1 MFTSVVHYYTNEV
14 SLSII
19 LSWSHGNLFITSK
32 ELEEKFHQVDALEPQ
47 IKRPSQLKIQMMVRN
62 DIQIYA
68 AVNHFWLSNTSLDWT
83 KHFIKTCQSI
93 AGPKE
98 AWEDHCIYLICD
110 RTVRAI

>member
-47 IKRPSQLKIQMMVRN
+47 IKRPSQLKRQMMACMPN
-62 DIQIYA
+62 QIKMCT
-68 AVNHFWLSNTSLDWT
+68 AVNHFRL
-83 KHFIKTCQSI
+83 
-93 AGPKE
+93 
-98 AWEDHCIYLICD
+98 
-110 RTVRAI
+110 